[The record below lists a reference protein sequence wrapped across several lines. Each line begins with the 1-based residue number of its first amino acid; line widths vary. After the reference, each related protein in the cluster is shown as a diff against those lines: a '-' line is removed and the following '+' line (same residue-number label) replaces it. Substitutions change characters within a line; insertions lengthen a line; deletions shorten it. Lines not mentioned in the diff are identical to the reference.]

1 MPKTVM
7 FIHGAWMTPLCW
19 DKFTG
24 FFEGRGYT
32 CVAPAWP
39 FKNGTVKDLRTNPPA
54 GLAQLGIAEIVDR
67 YASEISRLDEP
78 PALVGHSFGGLFVQ
92 MLLDRGL
99 GSTGVAIDSAPPKG
113 VFALYP
119 SSIRSNIGVLL
130 TPFGWRKIIKPSLS
144 QFSYAFVH
152 TLPEA
157 EQRAVFDKYVVPE
170 AGRPFFQAGFAQF
183 NTVTRVNFKNSKRA
197 PLLLVQG
204 LADKICP
211 PAQTRSMLRKYKD
224 STAITQH
231 KEFEGR
237 THWIIG
243 QDGWEEVAGY
253 IADWLEALPAR

>member
-1 MPKTVM
+1 MHQSKDTIRELLPVDAKSFTL
-7 FIHGAWMTPLCW
+7 FNHYADSNGGASGSPLVS
-19 DKFTG
+19 DGAFADTIFAVHIAG
-24 FFEGRGYT
+24 FRDIN
-32 CVAPAWP
+32 ANSW
-39 FKNGTVKDLRTNPPA
+39 N
-54 GLAQLGIAEIVDR
+54 
-67 YASEISRLDEP
+67 
-78 PALVGHSFGGLFVQ
+78 
-92 MLLDRGL
+92 M
-99 GSTGVAIDSAPPKG
+99 
-113 VFALYP
+113 
-119 SSIRSNIGVLL
+119 GVLL

-152 TLPEA
+152 TLPKA

-183 NTVTRVNFKNSKRA
+183 NTVTRVNFKNGRRA

-211 PAQTRSMLRKYKD
+211 PAQTRSMLNKYKD
-224 STAITQH
+224 SAAITQH

>member
-1 MPKTVM
+1 
-7 FIHGAWMTPLCW
+7 MTPLCW
-19 DKFTG
+19 DKFLG
-24 FFEGRGYT
+24 YFEGRGYN

-39 FKNGTVKDLRTNPPA
+39 FKNGAVKDLKKDPPA
-54 GLAQLGIAEIVDR
+54 GLADLGIAEVVDR
-67 YASEISRLDEP
+67 YATEIARLEAP

-99 GSTGVAIDSAPPKG
+99 GSAGVAIDSAPPKG

-119 SSIRSNIGVLL
+119 TAIRSNISVLL
-130 TPFGWRKIIKPSLS
+130 TPFGWRKIIQPSLS
-144 QFSYAFVH
+144 QFSNAFVH
-152 TLPEA
+152 TLPAA

-183 NTVTRVNFKNSKRA
+183 NSVTRVNFKNNKRA

-211 PAQTRSMLRKYKD
+211 PAQTRSMVSKYKD
-224 STAITQH
+224 STATTAH
-231 KEFEGR
+231 KEFAGR

-243 QDGWEEVAGY
+243 QDGWEEVASY
-253 IADWLEALPAR
+253 IANWLEALPSK

>member
-1 MPKTVM
+1 M
-7 FIHGAWMTPLCW
+7 
-19 DKFTG
+19 
-24 FFEGRGYT
+24 
-32 CVAPAWP
+32 
-39 FKNGTVKDLRTNPPA
+39 
-54 GLAQLGIAEIVDR
+54 DR
-67 YASEISRLDEP
+67 YASEITRLDEP

-99 GSTGVAIDSAPPKG
+99 GSAGVAIDSAPPKG

-119 SSIRSNIGVLL
+119 TAIRSNIGVLL

-183 NTVTRVNFKNSKRA
+183 NTVTRVTFKNGRRA

-224 STAITQH
+224 SAATTAH

-253 IADWLEALPAR
+253 IASWLEAQPAR